1 MDGNVGKIEQT
12 ESLNTA
18 ELSPEN
24 EAEQRSAT
32 RSLLGR
38 LSAFAPA
45 FILLALLLLVGL
57 IERGFLEPSNL
68 RVVFEGTTPILLL
81 ALGQTFVILIG
92 GIDLSNAAL
101 ASLCGVLV
109 ALLLPGAGPLAVII
123 VLLFGLFAGSIQGA
137 VHDIG
142 QIPSLIVTLIGLSV
156 WSGLA
161 LSITDGQTIR
171 PTEGMDT
178 INWLGERAVGISSGL
193 VMALV
198 LVGLTAVLLN
208 RTVLGRRI
216 YAVGSSQLVALLSGV
231 PVRQV
236 RIAAF
241 GLSGL
246 FAAIAGLVLLADLGS
261 ASPTVAHSLLLPS
274 LVAVLL
280 GGNSA
285 GGGRGGAWNTL
296 IGVLILGVLRVA
308 FNAMGIN
315 PSVHQLLFG
324 VIVLISLALSVDRGQ
339 RRRG

>member
-1 MDGNVGKIEQT
+1 
-12 ESLNTA
+12 
-18 ELSPEN
+18 
-24 EAEQRSAT
+24 
-32 RSLLGR
+32 
-38 LSAFAPA
+38 
-45 FILLALLLLVGL
+45 
-57 IERGFLEPSNL
+57 
-68 RVVFEGTTPILLL
+68 
-81 ALGQTFVILIG
+81 
-92 GIDLSNAAL
+92 
-101 ASLCGVLV
+101 
-109 ALLLPGAGPLAVII
+109 
-123 VLLFGLFAGSIQGA
+123 
-137 VHDIG
+137 
-142 QIPSLIVTLIGLSV
+142 
-156 WSGLA
+156 
-161 LSITDGQTIR
+161 
-171 PTEGMDT
+171 MDT